1 MALICSIIKVE
12 FAGVTL
18 IDHTHFM
25 EFEPALPELSRGNQE
40 VRAISADG
48 ITNIGKG
55 NQRTV
60 YTFSRVKDCGN
71 IYAAHQELLQFPE
84 SVSKEE
90 GSAVIT
96 TYVGPGGDDFGSSY
110 VILSNAVV
118 TGITGK
124 CRKSKYSAH
133 TITIRGGDYTTV

>member
-18 IDHTHFM
+18 IDHTHLM

-40 VRAISADG
+40 VRAISSGG

-71 IYAAHQELLQFPE
+71 IYAAHQEMLQFPE
-84 SVSKEE
+84 SISDEK
-90 GSAVIT
+90 GLAIIT
-96 TYVGPGGDDFGSSY
+96 TYTGPGGASGGSY
-110 VILSNAVV
+110 VQLTDAFV
-118 TGITGK
+118 TGIAGK